1 MFDPKSP
8 PQNLAE
14 MRALLDALPDGDP
27 ATAAQAAERE
37 PQLTKPAG
45 ALGRLEALSAWLAT
59 WQGRHPPQIRRPRV
73 VVFAG
78 SHGVCEEGVSAF
90 PSEVNGQMVQNF
102 LNGGAAINQI
112 CSAMD
117 AELRVMEVALEIPTA
132 NFTKAPAMDEEDCA
146 EAMSFGMS
154 AVEPGLDLI
163 CVGEMGIGNT
173 TAAAAICHGLY
184 GEAAELWTG
193 PGTGVEG
200 AALARKIRVV
210 GDAVMLHKHLFHD
223 GLDVLRCLGGRE
235 IAAIAGAMIAAR
247 YLRVPVVIDGYVAGA
262 AAAVLEATR
271 PGSLDHCIVAHNS
284 AEPGHTALLTRLNKT
299 PLIDFGM
306 RLGEASGAALVIGML
321 RAAAECHAGMATFAE
336 AAVAGKSG

>member
-1 MFDPKSP
+1 
-8 PQNLAE
+8 
-14 MRALLDALPDGDP
+14 
-27 ATAAQAAERE
+27 
-37 PQLTKPAG
+37 
-45 ALGRLEALSAWLAT
+45 
-59 WQGRHPPQIRRPRV
+59 
-73 VVFAG
+73 
-78 SHGVCEEGVSAF
+78 
-90 PSEVNGQMVQNF
+90 MVQNF

-184 GEAAELWTG
+184 GEAAERWTG

-210 GDAVMLHKHLFHD
+210 GDAVMLHKHLFRD